1 MEFRFVYIT
10 TVHVNDQFKFIDK
23 ITAYLEYEF
32 RAKNYGTGLI
42 EAIFGIGCNGPL
54 SDAWKPT
61 ETGEVNQMK
70 FTKAKKRLE
79 LTVSLNYLE
88 VKKVNDDGLI
98 EIVKT
103 ALLKTY
109 QSVVK
114 LGIKDFEI
122 EQFYKDIDTL
132 LSDREWLKNHKKYKR
147 PPFIPMAKEIGYII
161 IPQELKMDD
170 DDFWD
175 LIQASIEFNKGDNL
189 KKIEFLIEK
198 LHVLSEE
205 EILGFELMFRELIR
219 LGHNYNLVALL
230 TIIEGSVTDD
240 DLLYFTCNL
249 ILYGRSIFD
258 TCTTLINGLKEKVY
272 YDEASEGLLSVGDRA
287 FLKKFGENTDK
298 ELPSSK
304 AEVYIDYNNI
314 TYVMVGSPWNSEK
327 DFQTRFRNLINL
339 YK

>member
-1 MEFRFVYIT
+1 MEFRFVTIT
-10 TVHVNDQFKFIDK
+10 TEHVNSQFKFIDK

-32 RAKNYGTGLI
+32 RAKNYGIGLI

-79 LTVSLNYLE
+79 LTVSLNYLNVIKANE
-88 VKKVNDDGLI
+88 DELI

-114 LGIKDFEI
+114 LGIKDFDI
-122 EQFYKDIDTL
+122 EQFYEDIETM

-147 PPFIPMAKEIGYII
+147 PPFIPLAKEMGYNI

-170 DDFWD
+170 EDFWD
-175 LIQASIEFNKGDNL
+175 LIQASIEFSKGDNL

-198 LHVLSEE
+198 LCVLSED

-219 LGHNYNLVALL
+219 LGHNHNLVALL

-272 YDEASEGLLSVGDRA
+272 HDEASEGLLSVGDKA
-287 FLKKFGENTDK
+287 FLKKFGESTDK

-304 AEVYIDYNNI
+304 SEAYIDYNNI
-314 TYVMVGSPWNSEK
+314 TYVMLNSPWNSEK